1 MTKHVKI
8 AGEGQPLPVAAEGWL
23 DRVKRHPVVAWARR
37 HPVLALGLLLTIIPT
52 LLATASGS
60 WTQESG
66 VHGPLVLATAVWLVW
81 RSWDE
86 IVAEARPGKLWLA
99 VPVVVIAAGLYV
111 FGRAFNFL
119 LIEVGALLLALLAI
133 AYALA
138 GERVLMKLWFPI
150 VYLGFL
156 IPLPGWFLDSL
167 TQPLK
172 IFVSD
177 VVTWMLSG
185 LGYPITQVGVTLY
198 IAQYQLL
205 VEDACAGL
213 NSLISLTAVGLFY
226 IYLLH
231 NASWRYSLLLMMF
244 LLPIA
249 IAANIVRVII
259 LVLLTYYFGN
269 EVAQGYLHD
278 FAGIVTFVAALLL
291 IFLLDALLTPVRRR
305 LTRELPEV
313 PHAAAT

>member
-1 MTKHVKI
+1 MGVALP
-8 AGEGQPLPVAAEGWL
+8 AGLKGPWDTAL
-23 DRVKRHPVVAWARR
+23 R
-37 HPVLALGLLLTIIPT
+37 HPVLAIGLLLTGIPT
-52 LLATASGS
+52 LIAMASQS
-60 WTQESG
+60 WTQEAG

-86 IVAEARPGKLWLA
+86 IVREARPGNLWLA
-99 VPVVVIAAGLYV
+99 VPVLLLAMAAYV

-119 LIEVGALLLALLAI
+119 MIEVAAFLLAVLAI

-138 GERVLMKLWFPI
+138 GHKVLMKMWFPI
-150 VYLGFL
+150 VYLAFL
-156 IPLPGWFLDSL
+156 VPLPGWVLDTV

-172 IFVSD
+172 ILVSD
-177 VVTWMLSG
+177 VVTWLLSSI
-185 LGYPITQVGVTLY
+185 GYPITQVGVTLY

-231 NASWRYSLLLMMF
+231 NASWRYSLLL
-244 LLPIA
+244 LLFVVPIA
-249 IAANIVRVII
+249 VLANVVRVII
-259 LVLLTYYFGN
+259 LVLLTYYAGN

-278 FAGIVTFVAALLL
+278 FAGIVTFVSALLL
-291 IFLLDALLTPVRRR
+291 IFLLDTLLTPVRRR
-305 LTRELPEV
+305 LTPNAEV
-313 PHAAAT
+313 SHAASA

>member
-1 MTKHVKI
+1 MTAAMPI
-8 AGEGQPLPVAAEGWL
+8 TERGAVALA
-23 DRVKRHPVVAWARR
+23 KR
-37 HPVLALGLLLTIIPT
+37 HPVLALALVVTVLPT
-52 LLATASGS
+52 LYAMATQS

-81 RSWDE
+81 RRWDE
-86 IVAEARPGKLWLA
+86 IVAEAVPGKLWLA
-99 VPVVVIAAGLYV
+99 VPFVVLASAVYV

-119 LIEVGALLLALLAI
+119 LIEVGALLLALLGI

-138 GERVLMKLWFPI
+138 GPRVLMKLWFPI

-156 IPLPGWFLDSL
+156 VPIPGWILDSL

-172 IFVSD
+172 MFVSD
-177 VVTWMLSG
+177 AVTWLLSSV
-185 LGYPITQVGVTLY
+185 GYPITQVGVTLY

-213 NSLISLTAVGLFY
+213 NSIISLTAVGLFY

-231 NASWRYSLLLMMF
+231 NASWRYSLLLLAF
-244 LLPIA
+244 VFPIA

-278 FAGIVTFVAALLL
+278 FAGIVTFVSALLL
-291 IFLLDALLTPVRRR
+291 IFLLDTLLSPIRRR
-305 LTRELPEV
+305 LTRGDTGV
-313 PHAAAT
+313 AHAPAA